1 MPSILIVD
9 DDPIIRDVLV
19 EALQDEGYDVVS
31 CRDGQEALEAVE
43 EQVPDL
49 ILLDLMMPR
58 VDGWEFRQRQL
69 ASESLRDVPVIVLTA
84 ARGLEEHAATL
95 RPAAAMPK
103 PFNLGMLLRTIED
116 VLSTM
121 PGQA

>member
-1 MPSILIVD
+1 MASILIVD

-31 CRDGQEALEAVE
+31 CRDGQEALEAVA

-58 VDGWEFRQRQL
+58 VDGWEFRERQL
-69 ASESLRDVPVIVLTA
+69 AMETLRDVPVIVLTA
-84 ARGLEEHAATL
+84 ARGLEQHAATL
-95 RPAAAMPK
+95 RPAAAMAK
-103 PFNLGMLLRTIED
+103 PFNLGTLLRTIQD
-116 VLSTM
+116 VL
-121 PGQA
+121 AR